1 MLLNDDLNG
10 HSPVWIPVIQTGW
23 VTFQNCAVSL
33 IRCYSQEQP
42 RIPIKRQT
50 FWEHVRGTL
59 SVVNSPVN
67 LLTFRGTDQQ
77 KSLLLHFLLCW
88 FYFGHSEEKVLKYNK
103 IANSFG
109 EAKVISLVLGRACRD
124 LGFFFFFHTVDLVF
138 LSSVLPRELLTEWKT
153 SHRQATI
160 LKKASISWAKI
171 SSWGSSLK
179 AGRFHPTLGEREAL
193 SQGCLSESWHL
204 SSERG
209 SWSKTNPLVV
219 PICCALIYIVVWMC
233 WTCTGFI
240 SDKTELKCAV
250 KGWPSNAPGANGH
263 SVPGASPELVWNIN
277 SREHMASSSE
287 DQIGLFA
294 DPPVPSTLE

>member
-23 VTFQNCAVSL
+23 ITFQNCAVSL

-59 SVVNSPVN
+59 SVVNFPVN
-67 LLTFRGTDQQ
+67 LLTFIGTDQQ

-124 LGFFFFFHTVDLVF
+124 LGFFFFFHTVDLIF

-153 SHRQATI
+153 SHQQATI

-171 SSWGSSLK
+171 SNWGSSLK
-179 AGRFHPTLGEREAL
+179 AGRFHPTLGEMERERERERL
-193 SQGCLSESWHL
+193 SAKDVS
-204 SSERG
+204 
-209 SWSKTNPLVV
+209 
-219 PICCALIYIVVWMC
+219 
-233 WTCTGFI
+233 
-240 SDKTELKCAV
+240 LKVGIWAQ
-250 KGWPSNAPGANGH
+250 KGAPG
-263 SVPGASPELVWNIN
+263 PK
-277 SREHMASSSE
+277 
-287 DQIGLFA
+287 QI
-294 DPPVPSTLE
+294 P